1 MRWERF
7 EPCRAGDCHKCVVY
21 KPGGDGQG
29 GVYCSCECHGSEDE
43 ESVDY

>member
-7 EPCRAGDCHKCVVY
+7 EPCRAGDCHECAVY
-21 KPGGDGQG
+21 KPGEHGRE

-43 ESVDY
+43 ESGE